1 MMCRSK
7 TSWLSGLY
15 RSVNRSRATGNVRRG
30 GGGGRCAAADARRRG
45 LGLVEVVAS
54 LVILALF
61 SSGVMV
67 VVNRCMAWA
76 TDSIRR
82 VQAFEVARDNI
93 EKLLAA
99 DSLKESSESG
109 DSEKY
114 PGITWETTVETF
126 YEPVTSRMWVRA
138 VCAAKYEDADG
149 EEQTIELR
157 HWLTNLTKEQVL
169 ALLER
174 GEKEI
179 ESLGGQA
186 FETIEEAAA
195 YAGVDVETMEKWIS
209 EDGLQVLPDGS
220 IPKPNVDLYAETGG
234 NPPPE
239 QKANQITTPEELA
252 GPEGTTGDP
261 DSPEGPT
268 EPEEKKT
275 YTEEDLREMGVPEE
289 LIPVVLPLFNS

>member
-1 MMCRSK
+1 MMFRFK
-7 TSWLSGLY
+7 TSWVSG
-15 RSVNRSRATGNVRRG
+15 RTNRFRTADDLRRG
-30 GGGGRCAAADARRRG
+30 GRGGWCATRVVRHRG
-45 LGLVEVVAS
+45 LGLAEVVAS
-54 LVILALF
+54 LVILGLF

-67 VVNRCMAWA
+67 VMNRCMGWA
-76 TDSIRR
+76 TDSVRR
-82 VQAFEVARDNI
+82 IQAFEVARDNI
-93 EKLLAA
+93 EKLLSS
-99 DSLKESSESG
+99 DSLKESTESG

-114 PGITWETTVETF
+114 PGIAWETTVETF

-138 VCAAKYEDADG
+138 ICSANYEDADG

-157 HWLTNLTKEQVL
+157 HWLTNLSKEQVL

-174 GEKEI
+174 DEKGM

-195 YAGVDVETMEKWIS
+195 YAGVDVETVEKWIS

-220 IPKPNVDLYAETGG
+220 IPKPNLDVYADSGG
-234 NPPPE
+234 NPTPE

-261 DSPEGPT
+261 DSPEGLT

-289 LIPVVLPLFNS
+289 LIPMVLPLFNS